1 MVAEATIDLIIEGDV
16 VFVELQAVLDVARLS
31 AERFTLE
38 GNLLAASTMSTF
50 VDALSLEFQRLIE

>member
-1 MVAEATIDLIIEGDV
+1 MIDIIVEGDV
-16 VFVELQAVLDVARLS
+16 VFVELEAVLDVARLS

>member
-1 MVAEATIDLIIEGDV
+1 MVAEAMIDIIVEGDV
-16 VFVELQAVLDVARLS
+16 VFVELEAVLDVARLS